1 VSTATR
7 DRPGTTTVPDAA
19 QAWIVPA
26 TDGYRPS
33 LDGLRAIAVV
43 TVMVFHF
50 TPDALPGGFVGVD
63 VFYVL
68 SGYLITR
75 LLADELDRTGRVA
88 FAAFSARRVR
98 RLLPAA
104 LLVIAAVTVATMV
117 LGNSLDRALVADD
130 VLPAALAWTN
140 WHELAG
146 ATDYFAPTRELA
158 PFGHFWSLAVEEQF
172 YLVWPASVAVLWVLA
187 RSLGR
192 PGRRVGL
199 VVTTVGAVAGLLWWV
214 RTGATDP
221 VAAYYATW
229 FRAAQLAA
237 GAALALADPRRLS
250 DRVTARWP
258 TAALPAAG
266 ALTAAGVVA
275 ILLVAVAFPAG
286 SSYPGGWGPAVTLA
300 TVVAVVGVEWS
311 PGGAVSRLLAL
322 RPLVAVGLVSYSL
335 YLWHIPVEEFA
346 PLVAERWDLAWVTG
360 FVPKVLATVALAVL
374 SYRLVESPVRHSTR
388 LRRAP
393 AGAVVLLFL
402 LVFLAGAL
410 LATLALRAPGS
421 VAVPDLSPAE
431 LRAAAEDSPDT
442 YATGCHGGQAN
453 GWTGGVCV
461 RHPDVPGRPTVAIV
475 GDSHAANWDSAL
487 ARLAG
492 DEDLGYRYATY
503 SACPPVDVEFDER
516 SQADGCERFRAAVL
530 PELATLGADD
540 AVVLAFSW
548 TSLTEELAAAV
559 PADRDELVAEVASG
573 FADTAEAVDDGGA
586 QVVVLG
592 PIPILPRGAPNCL
605 ADAEE
610 VTDCVVELGAARS
623 AEEELAAE
631 VLGPLVASG
640 AVDAVVPIDGL
651 VCPARTCS
659 ALEGDVITYRDREHI
674 TRDFS
679 ASLADELGDLLHDA
693 GAL

>member
-1 VSTATR
+1 MP
-7 DRPGTTTVPDAA
+7 RPAGWTVAVTDA
-19 QAWIVPA
+19 
-26 TDGYRPS
+26 YRPS
-33 LDGLRAIAVV
+33 LDGLRALAVV
-43 TVMVFHF
+43 TVLVFHF
-50 TPDALPGGFVGVD
+50 SPDALPGGFVGVD

-104 LLVIAAVTVATMV
+104 LAVIVAVTVATMV

-140 WHELAG
+140 WHEMAS

-172 YLVWPASVAVLWVLA
+172 YLVWPASTAVLWLLA
-187 RSLGR
+187 RRLGR
-192 PGRRVGL
+192 PARTVGL
-199 VVTTVGAVAGLLWWV
+199 VVTTTGALAGLLWWV
-214 RTGATDP
+214 RTGTTDP

-250 DRVTARWP
+250 GPVAARWP
-258 TAALPAAG
+258 AGTRTAAG
-266 ALTAAGVVA
+266 ALTAAGVGG
-275 ILLVAVAFPAG
+275 ILLVAFAYPAG
-286 SSYPGGWGPAVTLA
+286 DTYPGGWGPAVTLA
-300 TVVAVVGVEWS
+300 TVVAVTGVEWS
-311 PGGAVSRLLAL
+311 PVGAPARLLAL

-346 PLVAERWDLAWVTG
+346 PLVAERWDVGWATG
-360 FVPKVLATVALAVL
+360 FVPKTMATAAFAVL
-374 SYRLVESPVRHSTR
+374 SYRLLECPVRHSAR

-402 LVFLAGAL
+402 LVFVAGAL
-410 LATLALRAPGS
+410 LATLALRSPGS
-421 VAVPDLSPAE
+421 VAVPDLSPDE

-453 GWTGGVCV
+453 GWTGGVCE
-461 RHPDVPGRPTVAIV
+461 RHPDVPGRPTVAII
-475 GDSHAANWDSAL
+475 GDSNAANWDSAL
-487 ARLAG
+487 ARLAEE
-492 DEDLGYRYATY
+492 EDLGYRYATY
-503 SACPPVDVEFDER
+503 SACPPVDVAFDDL

-530 PELATLGADD
+530 PELATLGSDD
-540 AVVLAFSW
+540 AVVLALSW
-548 TSLTEELAAAV
+548 TSLTEDLAAAD
-559 PADRDELVAEVASG
+559 PADREALVAEAASG
-573 FADTAEAVDDGGA
+573 FAATADAVGAGGA
-586 QVVVLG
+586 RVVVLG

-605 ADAEE
+605 AHAEE
-610 VTDCVVELGAARS
+610 VTDCVVELGAAPS
-623 AEEELAAE
+623 AQEVLAAE

-640 AVDAVVPIDGL
+640 VIDAVVPIDGL

-679 ASLADELGDLLHDA
+679 AALADELGGLLQDA

>member
-1 VSTATR
+1 M
-7 DRPGTTTVPDAA
+7 
-19 QAWIVPA
+19 PA
-26 TDGYRPS
+26 TDAYRPS

-50 TPDALPGGFVGVD
+50 SPDALPGGFVGVD

-104 LLVIAAVTVATMV
+104 LAVIAAVTVATMV

-140 WHELAG
+140 WHELAS

-172 YLVWPASVAVLWVLA
+172 YLVWPASTALLWVLA
-187 RSLGR
+187 RRLGR
-192 PGRRVGL
+192 RGRTVGL
-199 VVTTVGAVAGLLWWV
+199 AVTTLGALAGLLWWV
-214 RTGATDP
+214 RSGTTDP

-250 DRVTARWP
+250 GRVAGRWP
-258 TAALPAAG
+258 AVALIG
-266 ALTAAGVVA
+266 LGVGGV
-275 ILLVAVAFPAG
+275 LVITVAFPAG
-286 SSYPGGWGPAVTLA
+286 ATYPGGWGPAVTLA
-300 TVVAVVGVEWS
+300 TVVAVAGVEWA
-311 PGGAVSRLLAL
+311 PGVAPSRLLAL

-346 PLVAERWDLAWVTG
+346 PLVAERWDLGWVTG
-360 FVPKVLATVALAVL
+360 FVPKVAATAAFAVL
-374 SYRLVESPVRHSTR
+374 SYRLVESPIRHSGR

-410 LATLALRAPGS
+410 LAALALRSPGS
-421 VAVPDLSPAE
+421 VAVPDLTPAE

-461 RHPDVPGRPTVAIV
+461 RHPDVPGRPTLAII

-487 ARLAG
+487 ARLAD

-503 SACPPVDVEFDER
+503 SACPPVDVGFDER

-530 PELATLGADD
+530 PELAGLGSDD

-548 TSLTEELAAAV
+548 TSLTEELAAAS
-559 PADRDELVAEVASG
+559 PADRDELVAEVAAG
-573 FADTAEAVDDGGA
+573 FVATADAVDDGGA

-610 VTDCVVELGAARS
+610 VTDCVVELGAAPS
-623 AEEELAAE
+623 AEEALAAE
-631 VLGPLVASG
+631 VLAPLVASG
-640 AVDAVVPIDGL
+640 ALDTVVAIDDL

-679 ASLADELGDLLHDA
+679 ASLADELGELLQDA
-693 GAL
+693 GVL